1 LFASFAFSA
10 VAHLLLIH
18 CAFAVRDLSALHTK
32 RLMVTFD
39 SDESAQEREIDML
52 TQEITDTFRHAEA
65 NLKQIQRQDDRN
77 ATPQDLAVRSNMQK
91 SMARK
96 LQALSMNFRQ
106 SQKEYLARV
115 RAQKTGDEAFDFLN
129 EETKKAISDAPD
141 RVCGCGLLEFTFSN
155 PVVDARISCA
165 LFADISGI
173 HCPAADDS

>member
-1 LFASFAFSA
+1 M
-10 VAHLLLIH
+10 LL
-18 CAFAVRDLSALHTK
+18 AFAVRDLSALHTK

-52 TQEITDTFRHAEA
+52 TQEITDIFRHAEA
-65 NLKQIQRQDDRN
+65 NLKHIQRQDDRN

-141 RVCGCGLLEFTFSN
+141 RVMWTWTAGKFAFPQTPQLLT
-155 PVVDARISCA
+155 
-165 LFADISGI
+165 
-173 HCPAADDS
+173 